1 MNGVPNLSVLD
12 GWWPES
18 YHPAQDGRPANG
30 WAFGQAQ
37 YDNWNAQDEVDSQA
51 LYRILEQEVVP
62 AYYERD
68 AAGIP
73 HAWVQIM
80 KEAIRTSIAAFST
93 RRMVKD
99 YVQHMYLPAIGSDK
113 S

>member
-12 GWWPES
+12 GWWPEA
-18 YHPAQDGRPANG
+18 YHDGRPPNG

-37 YDNWNAQDEVDSQA
+37 YDDWNTQDEVDSQA
-51 LYRILEQEVVP
+51 LYRILEEQVVP

-99 YVQHMYLPAIGSDK
+99 YIHQMYLPAMRCK
-113 S
+113 SGLT